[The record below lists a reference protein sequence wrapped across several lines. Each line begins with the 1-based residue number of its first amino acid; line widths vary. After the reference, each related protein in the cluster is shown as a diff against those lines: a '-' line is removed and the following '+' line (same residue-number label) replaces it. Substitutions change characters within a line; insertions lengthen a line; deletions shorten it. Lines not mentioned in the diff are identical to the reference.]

1 MERVAEGK
9 RGAAERGEG
18 EEAADERGCTEKAA
32 RARARRGSAPARG
45 RCNSVV
51 GRKAGQDIA
60 LAAGRFLA
68 PDGPLHLGVGLL

>member
-1 MERVAEGK
+1 MLR
-9 RGAAERGEG
+9 ERGGQQKEG
-18 EEAADERGCTEKAA
+18 RVRRQQTREGAQR
-32 RARARRGSAPARG
+32 RRLARARRGSAPARG